1 MGLTNHKAENSLV
14 RYYYLTRYADRLL
27 ILHIT
32 SLSHGCRV
40 FNVRT
45 LVSSGLVYFRLRQ
58 DQEIIE

>member
-14 RYYYLTRYADRLL
+14 GYYCLTRRVDKLL

-32 SLSHGCRV
+32 SLSHGHRV
-40 FNVRT
+40 FNIRT
-45 LVSSGLVYFRLRQ
+45 LVSNGLVYLRLRQ